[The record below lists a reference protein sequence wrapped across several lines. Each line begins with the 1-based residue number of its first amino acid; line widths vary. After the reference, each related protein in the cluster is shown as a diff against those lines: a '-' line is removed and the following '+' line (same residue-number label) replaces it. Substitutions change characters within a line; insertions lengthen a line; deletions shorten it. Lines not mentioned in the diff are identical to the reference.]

1 MKQQSQAR
9 QLAEGVIEGI
19 KSYYDTIGEQQQL
32 KGQILTNEIKMR
44 MNPLYQ
50 LNQEKVKNM
59 QALRERYQAQN
70 QPGVF
75 GAGADELSG
84 KETFP
89 ARAEA
94 DKAGAPF
101 YGAVN
106 PAGTPF
112 SAPKTEY
119 PDATTLSPK
128 PVVEPTPSGEFKEV
142 TPKAKDYIFNRIQEK
157 EKRNIPLSAQETS
170 FRDTYLGGGKSYAT
184 ATSDQDIKDT
194 VTGVFEGTLP
204 PEKLASYRDVTRV
217 NAEIQR
223 QSKSSPMR
231 YPDLLLEWDAT
242 KAYVKNANSTVQ
254 LKLRQSIGFAQES
267 VENIK
272 KLSAELKRTNSPI
285 INRAQMEL
293 AKQGAFGQ
301 EMAKKAVLLD
311 QQIAD
316 TVADLG
322 QVYMGGNSPTDHGL
336 KLAGTNLQGNWS
348 IPVLEAAADNVGKLL
363 NFRMNA
369 INNAVVQGVGGPVK
383 GTYGKSMS
391 KTTTPLKGNTIAE
404 QKANLANEIRAAN
417 PNLTDQEVIDGVNQD
432 ERFVQ

>member
-1 MKQQSQAR
+1 
-9 QLAEGVIEGI
+9 
-19 KSYYDTIGEQQQL
+19 
-32 KGQILTNEIKMR
+32 
-44 MNPLYQ
+44 
-50 LNQEKVKNM
+50 
-59 QALRERYQAQN
+59 
-70 QPGVF
+70 
-75 GAGADELSG
+75 
-84 KETFP
+84 
-89 ARAEA
+89 
-94 DKAGAPF
+94 
-101 YGAVN
+101 
-106 PAGTPF
+106 
-112 SAPKTEY
+112 
-119 PDATTLSPK
+119 
-128 PVVEPTPSGEFKEV
+128 
-142 TPKAKDYIFNRIQEK
+142 
-157 EKRNIPLSAQETS
+157 
-170 FRDTYLGGGKSYAT
+170 
-184 ATSDQDIKDT
+184 
-194 VTGVFEGTLP
+194 
-204 PEKLASYRDVTRV
+204 
-217 NAEIQR
+217 
-223 QSKSSPMR
+223 
-231 YPDLLLEWDAT
+231 
-242 KAYVKNANSTVQ
+242 
-254 LKLRQSIGFAQES
+254 
-267 VENIK
+267 
-272 KLSAELKRTNSPI
+272 
-285 INRAQMEL
+285 MEL